1 MKQNFGKRIS
11 YIVIIIFVSVFIV
24 INFLNNN
31 SEEIQAK
38 ENLDIFIDS
47 IEKIDEKIFYLNNT
61 LNNIYVYDENDLRK
75 IRYGKVLLNDSL
87 KDRKNLYFYLKI
99 SNEYFE
105 QEKYEDVN
113 RVFLVQQE
121 RIKSFFQKLQV
132 IENKINEV
140 SIYNKTWNQF
150 P

>member
-38 ENLDIFIDS
+38 ENLGIFVDS
-47 IEKIDEKIFYLNNT
+47 VEKIDEKIFYLNNT
-61 LNNIYVYDENDLRK
+61 LNDISVYDENDLRK

-140 SIYNKTWNQF
+140 SIYNKTGNQF

>member
-38 ENLDIFIDS
+38 ENLNSFEQS
-47 IEKIDEKIFYLNNT
+47 LEKFDEKVYDLNVT
-61 LNNIYVYDENDLRK
+61 LNTIDVDIENDLRK
-75 IRYGKVLLNDSL
+75 IRSSKVLLEYAI
-87 KDRKNLYFYLKI
+87 KDRKDLNFYLKI
-99 SNEYFE
+99 TRDYFE
-105 QEKYEDVN
+105 EEQYDHVT
-113 RVFLVQQE
+113 RVFLVQQDRIDSLVQKLE
-121 RIKSFFQKLQV
+121 RI
-132 IENKINEV
+132 ENIINEI
-140 SIYNKTWNQF
+140 SIFNKTGNQF

>member
-38 ENLDIFIDS
+38 ENLNSFEQS
-47 IEKIDEKIFYLNNT
+47 LEKFDEKVYYLNVT
-61 LNNIYVYDENDLRK
+61 LNNIDVDKENDLRK
-75 IRYGKVLLNDSL
+75 IRYSKVLLEYAI
-87 KDRKNLYFYLKI
+87 KDRKDLNFYLKI
-99 SNEYFE
+99 TRDYFE
-105 QEKYEDVN
+105 EEQYDHVT
-113 RVFLVQQE
+113 RVFLVQQDRIDSLVQKLE
-121 RIKSFFQKLQV
+121 RI
-132 IENKINEV
+132 ENIINEI
-140 SIYNKTWNQF
+140 SIFNKTGNQF